1 MTGSES
7 SIIEL
12 PGWGAGGGGG
22 VRGGWGAG
30 GGRGDRKWSR
40 GDVCSVRL

>member
-1 MTGSES
+1 MGCWGGRGVRG
-7 SIIEL
+7 
-12 PGWGAGGGGG
+12 GWGAWVGG
-22 VRGGWGAG
+22 GGWGAG